1 MKPELSALMR
11 PVSPANQAEQ
21 SLLARQSGQDLPAL
35 KNDVDCVN
43 DTNGTLNTFNTFKD
57 SYCGGTISLRDA
69 AASSGHIYRA
79 PLPIKARKK
88 RFG

>member
-21 SLLARQSGQDLPAL
+21 SLLARQSGQNLPAL

-43 DTNGTLNTFNTFKD
+43 DTNGTLNTFKD

-69 AASSGHIYRA
+69 VDSSGRIYRA